1 MPTDTRPAGEDR
13 DVPETKV
20 RTVRVDDELW
30 AAAQAKA
37 KRRRE
42 TVAAVIKRALLAYV
56 EEPDGRVDTSTLD
69 PAERG

>member
-1 MPTDTRPAGEDR
+1 MPPDTTDVVEDR

-30 AAAQAKA
+30 EAAQAKA

-56 EEPDGRVDTSTLD
+56 EDE
-69 PAERG
+69 

>member
-1 MPTDTRPAGEDR
+1 VA
-13 DVPETKV
+13 ETKV

-30 AAAQAKA
+30 EAAQKKA

-56 EEPDGRVDTSTLD
+56 EEEG
-69 PAERG
+69 

>member
-1 MPTDTRPAGEDR
+1 MSPTAIQPAPGDTSLVA
-13 DVPETKV
+13 ETKV

-30 AAAQAKA
+30 QMAQEKA

-56 EEPDGRVDTSTLD
+56 EEEL
-69 PAERG
+69 

>member
-1 MPTDTRPAGEDR
+1 MTPTTRTAAEDTAPMA
-13 DVPETKV
+13 ETKV

-42 TVAAVIKRALLAYV
+42 TVAAVIKRALVEYV
-56 EEPDGRVDTSTLD
+56 EDEK
-69 PAERG
+69 